1 MLEFQRHRIIKT
13 LALLLTAAIAASSVA
28 ADDSVRCRDRL
39 VSVGDLK
46 LQVLRACGE
55 PDYREDWFRGHHG
68 PFSAVETWTY
78 DLGPNQFI
86 RVFEFSAG
94 RLQSISFDG
103 YGFAAGSNARC
114 QPSALTTGMSAYRLQ
129 RSCGPPDSIDVLEV
143 LAPPRPLL
151 RPPAA
156 RPYSVVAT
164 HRERWVYNFGSRQL
178 LRIITLEN
186 GRVTDIELG
195 ERGF

>member
-1 MLEFQRHRIIKT
+1 MFRLQRHRIINT
-13 LALLLTAAIAASSVA
+13 LALLLTAVMAMSSAA

-46 LQVLRACGE
+46 LQVLRACGQ
-55 PDYREDWFRGHHG
+55 PDYREDRFVGLRG
-68 PFSAVETWTY
+68 PFSQIEAWTY

-103 YGFAAGSNARC
+103 YGFATGAQPQC

-156 RPYSVVAT
+156 QTYSVIAT
-164 HRERWVYNFGSRQL
+164 HRERWVYNFGPRHL

-195 ERGF
+195 DRGF